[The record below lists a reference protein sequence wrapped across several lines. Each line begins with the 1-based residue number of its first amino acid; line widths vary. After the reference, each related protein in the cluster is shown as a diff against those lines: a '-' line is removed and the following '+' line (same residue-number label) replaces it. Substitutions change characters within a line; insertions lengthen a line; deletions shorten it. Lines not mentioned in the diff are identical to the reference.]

1 MPWFYATAFLFTVMA
16 VTVIANELCVRA
28 GNMWPAVML
37 HASHN
42 LFVQTIFDVMTV
54 NGTYTRYVTSEFGI
68 GLSIAYGV
76 VAGIILLKRTKCL
89 NEKQPV

>member
-1 MPWFYATAFLFTVMA
+1 MA

-68 GLSIAYGV
+68 GLTIAYGA
-76 VAGIILLKRTKCL
+76 VAGIILSKSIS
-89 NEKQPV
+89 